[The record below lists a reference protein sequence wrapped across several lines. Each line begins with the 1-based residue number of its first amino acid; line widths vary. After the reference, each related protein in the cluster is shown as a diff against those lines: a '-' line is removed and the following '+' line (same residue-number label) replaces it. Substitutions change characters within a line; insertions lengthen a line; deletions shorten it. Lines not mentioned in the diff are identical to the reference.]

1 MVATRAGAS
10 GIVIRVLVVSPQSG
24 VRRELERVVARD
36 PGLRLI
42 GACESLASLDGLTDE
57 NRPDVVLLGP
67 GPEAQRPMAL
77 RLEHETGRD
86 ATPLVVLLDDLDRNA
101 AAQALRA
108 GARAALP
115 HHASPLEIGA
125 AIRGAMAGLA
135 SVPAAFA
142 ISMLD
147 ADSPDGRGRVLTPR
161 EREILTL
168 LGEGLVN
175 KEIAVRLG
183 VSEHTV
189 KTHLAA
195 IYEKLDA
202 SNRAEAVAT
211 GLRRGLIML

>member
-1 MVATRAGAS
+1 MVATRAGAG
-10 GIVIRVLVVSPQSG
+10 GIVIRVLVVSPQSR

-42 GACESLASLDGLTDE
+42 GACESLASLDGLTNE
-57 NRPDVVLLGP
+57 SRPDVVLLGP
-67 GPEAQRPMAL
+67 GPEAQLPMAL
-77 RLEHETGRD
+77 RLEHETRRD
-86 ATPLVVLLDDLDRNA
+86 ATPLVVLLDDLDRTA

-115 HHASPLEIGA
+115 YHASPLEIGA

-135 SVPAAFA
+135 SVPVALATG
-142 ISMLD
+142 MLEGD
-147 ADSPDGRGRVLTPR
+147 LPDGRGHVLTPR

-175 KEIAVRLG
+175 KEIGVRLG